1 MTDEELMEVIIKGK
15 KANKGEV
22 EVTQEETDML
32 RSIDPDKYYDLMGM
46 TDEEVLGF
54 INGYH
59 QHIDEEIMSIYE
71 EEYENLIPLSY
82 KPEFEWI
89 NENHDFEKVQYNE
102 SIKEILNLI
111 NEYDKGDRK
120 YVV

>member
-1 MTDEELMEVIIKGK
+1 MDMTDKEIL
-15 KANKGEV
+15 
-22 EVTQEETDML
+22 
-32 RSIDPDKYYDLMGM
+32 S
-46 TDEEVLGF
+46 F

-89 NENHDFEKVQYNE
+89 NENHDFEKVHYNE
-102 SIKEILNLI
+102 SINEILNLMDE
-111 NEYDKGDRK
+111 NAEGNQDALFSLK
-120 YVV
+120 YNLYELNAELNTETIKE